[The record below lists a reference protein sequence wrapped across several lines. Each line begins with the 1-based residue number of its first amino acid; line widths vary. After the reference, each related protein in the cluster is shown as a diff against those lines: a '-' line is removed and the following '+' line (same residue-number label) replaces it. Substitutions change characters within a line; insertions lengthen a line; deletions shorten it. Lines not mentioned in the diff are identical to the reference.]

1 MSHLRDTP
9 ENMPEDIE
17 RTSRKA
23 IWVEWA
29 SIGYLIPSV
38 ALTAL
43 VAGQSDAMRAAW
55 VEDALTFL
63 PPIAFLIAMRLIRH
77 KRNARFPYGHH
88 RAVGIGQLVS
98 ATALLAMGA
107 LLIFDSVRGVLAG
120 ERTAIGIMVLFGHDI
135 WAGWVM
141 IVVVSLFGIPPVVL
155 ARYKLRYA
163 EVLNNKALYADADM
177 SKADWMTAVS
187 TSIGVLGIGLGLWWT
202 DPLAAIFVGVS
213 IAGDGY
219 RNLRSAITGLTDI
232 QALTHDSEEVN
243 PLIERIESC
252 ATDTPWVTDA
262 AVRARDLGQVLH
274 IELFVVAEGHTPT
287 AEDLEDLRDRVR
299 DLDWKA
305 HDISVVLVTELPEH
319 LLDEAA
325 S

>member
-1 MSHLRDTP
+1 
-9 ENMPEDIE
+9 
-17 RTSRKA
+17 
-23 IWVEWA
+23 
-29 SIGYLIPSV
+29 
-38 ALTAL
+38 
-43 VAGQSDAMRAAW
+43 
-55 VEDALTFL
+55 
-63 PPIAFLIAMRLIRH
+63 
-77 KRNARFPYGHH
+77 
-88 RAVGIGQLVS
+88 
-98 ATALLAMGA
+98 
-107 LLIFDSVRGVLAG
+107 
-120 ERTAIGIMVLFGHDI
+120 
-135 WAGWVM
+135 M

-274 IELFVVAEGHTPT
+274 IELFVVAVDGHNPT
-287 AEDLEDLRDRVR
+287 ATELEELQRQVR

>member
-1 MSHLRDTP
+1 
-9 ENMPEDIE
+9 
-17 RTSRKA
+17 
-23 IWVEWA
+23 
-29 SIGYLIPSV
+29 
-38 ALTAL
+38 
-43 VAGQSDAMRAAW
+43 
-55 VEDALTFL
+55 
-63 PPIAFLIAMRLIRH
+63 
-77 KRNARFPYGHH
+77 
-88 RAVGIGQLVS
+88 
-98 ATALLAMGA
+98 
-107 LLIFDSVRGVLAG
+107 
-120 ERTAIGIMVLFGHDI
+120 
-135 WAGWVM
+135 M

-155 ARYKLRYA
+155 ARYKPRYA
-163 EVLNNKALYADADM
+163 EVLNKALYADADM
-177 SKADWMTAVS
+177 SKADWMTPCPPASASSASASACGGPTV
-187 TSIGVLGIGLGLWWT
+187 
-202 DPLAAIFVGVS
+202 AAIFVGVS